1 MFKISHKLNY
11 FSHVNIFSRFR
22 NKQKM
27 PVVEKPLV
35 SYMLFKKNEPDS
47 DELIK
52 KIGEQITETTSSI
65 LGFSGILSSISDLSE
80 TKRKVETIQE
90 QKNERITSTETKR
103 LEKQKE
109 AYEDYEDEEGEE
121 EDYND
126 DSYSSYVYFEEKQS
140 LVARFMSNIANS
152 ISEVVYNIKDW
163 SYQRTLRKEE
173 KRRMADEM
181 RNQLQYKIIDNGLQT
196 RLDKKLVSKVLS
208 SKKISAKRLQK
219 FLNEADTLIEEKR
232 LEEAKRIQEQNQY
245 NQLKSAYARKLQQY
259 WNMFADGDMYPEL
272 PELYNYQNYTFLQL
286 QEAMNKL
293 SSLIDHQKVIKK
305 LKKRYQKGAEN
316 YSGSDENERLKSRL
330 AGEIDPDYSKSGG
343 RQYRK
348 ELKRLCKLFLIHSR
362 IVGKSIDD
370 FKNVSKTYYSS
381 AKNKIEEIY
390 ELKGYVRFAEMVPFA
405 GVLPKAVRVADQY
418 NLTKCILHDFEDITQ
433 KYVKN
438 GIQLKIKKYGE
449 QYDKI
454 EEFTK
459 AHKHSSKDR
468 QYTETMLNMIN
479 NVKKEHLGV
488 FAKLYS
494 AFIKAGLSIKHICYN
509 IRLKDGMSLA
519 IKTVKAAHG
528 LG

>member
-35 SYMLFKKNEPDS
+35 SYMLFKKHEPSS
-47 DELIK
+47 DEIIK
-52 KIGEQITETTSSI
+52 ELGEQITETASSI
-65 LGFSGILSSISDLSE
+65 LGFSGILSSISDLSDA
-80 TKRKVETIQE
+80 KRKAAVKQE
-90 QKNERITSTETKR
+90 QKIEEITSTQTQC
-103 LEKQKE
+103 LEKNKE
-109 AYEDYEDEEGEE
+109 AYEDNDD
-121 EDYND
+121 EDYDYD
-126 DSYSSYVYFEEKQS
+126 DYKSYVYHEKKQS
-140 LVARFMSNIANS
+140 LFARVMSNFANS
-152 ISEVVYNIKDW
+152 VSEIIYSIQDW
-163 SYQRTLRKEE
+163 NYQRKARKEE
-173 KRRMADEM
+173 KRRMAYEM

-196 RLDKKLVSKVLS
+196 ILDKKRVSKILS
-208 SKKISAKRLQK
+208 SKKISVKKLEK
-219 FLNEADTLIEEKR
+219 ILEETDILIEEKK
-232 LEEAKRIQEQNQY
+232 LVDKRIQEQNRL
-245 NQLKSAYARKLQQY
+245 NQLKSSYVRKLNQY
-259 WNMFADGDMYPEL
+259 RNMFASGDMYPEL
-272 PELYNYQNYTFLQL
+272 PELQNYQNYTFLQL

-293 SSLIDHQKVIKK
+293 SSLIDHQKIINA
-305 LKKRYQKGAEN
+305 LKKRYQDGAEH
-316 YSGSDENERLKSRL
+316 YAGSDGNDRLKSWL
-330 AGEIDPDYSKSGG
+330 PGEINPDYDKSGG

-348 ELKRLCKLFLIHSR
+348 ELKRICKLFLIHSR
-362 IVGKSIDD
+362 IVGRSIDD

-390 ELKGYVRFAEMVPFA
+390 ELKGNLRAAEMVPFV

-459 AHKHSSKDR
+459 AHKHSSKDK
-468 QYTETMLNMIN
+468 QYTEIMLNMIN

-488 FAKLYS
+488 YAKLYS
-494 AFIKAGLSIKHICYN
+494 DFIKAGLSIKHICYN

-519 IKTVKAAHG
+519 IKTVYILASA
-528 LG
+528 L

>member
-35 SYMLFKKNEPDS
+35 SYMLFKKHEPSS
-47 DELIK
+47 DEIIK
-52 KIGEQITETTSSI
+52 ELGEQITETASSI
-65 LGFSGILSSISDLSE
+65 LGFSGILSSISDLSDA
-80 TKRKVETIQE
+80 KRKAAIKQE
-90 QKNERITSTETKR
+90 QKTEKITQTQRIEKNEET
-103 LEKQKE
+103 
-109 AYEDYEDEEGEE
+109 YED
-121 EDYND
+121 ND
-126 DSYSSYVYFEEKQS
+126 DDYDYDDTSYVYHEKKQS
-140 LVARFMSNIANS
+140 LIARFMSNIVNS
-152 ISEVVYNIKDW
+152 VSEIIYSIQDW
-163 SYQRTLRKEE
+163 NYQRKARKEE
-173 KRRMADEM
+173 KRRMTCEM

-196 RLDKKLVSKVLS
+196 RLDKKLVSRVLS
-208 SKKISAKRLQK
+208 SKKISVKKLEK
-219 FLNEADTLIEEKR
+219 ILKETDTLIEEKK
-232 LEEAKRIQEQNQY
+232 LEEKRIQEQNRLNKLMSSY
-245 NQLKSAYARKLQQY
+245 IRKLNQY
-259 WNMFADGDMYPEL
+259 RNMFADGDMYPEL
-272 PELYNYQNYTFLQL
+272 PELQNYQNYTFLQL

-293 SSLIDHQKVIKK
+293 SCLIDHQKIIKD
-305 LKKRYQKGAEN
+305 LKKRYQEGAEH
-316 YSGSDENERLKSRL
+316 YAGSDENDRLKSSL
-330 AGEIDPDYSKSGG
+330 PGEINPDYDKSGG

-390 ELKGYVRFAEMVPFA
+390 ELKGDLRAAEMVPFV
-405 GVLPKAVRVADQY
+405 GVLPKTVRVADQY

-459 AHKHSSKDR
+459 AHKHSSKDK
-468 QYTETMLNMIN
+468 QYTEIMLNMIN
-479 NVKKEHLGV
+479 NVKKEHIGV
-488 FAKLYS
+488 YAKLYS
-494 AFIKAGLSIKHICYN
+494 DFIQAGLSIKHICYN

-519 IKTVKAAHG
+519 IKTVYILASA
-528 LG
+528 L